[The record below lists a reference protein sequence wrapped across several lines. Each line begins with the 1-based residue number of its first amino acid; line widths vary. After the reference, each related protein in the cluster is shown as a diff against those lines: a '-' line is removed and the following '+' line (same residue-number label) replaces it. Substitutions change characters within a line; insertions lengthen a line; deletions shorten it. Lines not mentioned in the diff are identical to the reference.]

1 MAKQSFFQWLLAD
14 FNWEKKRR
22 KARLQNIPTDHV
34 YSKRNKPKTD
44 LFDLVAYYQDGEV
57 KTTQTGAKVLNDL
70 MIPGTTSI
78 NQ

>member
-1 MAKQSFFQWLLAD
+1 MQKSKTAEHSSLFRKEQMEL
-14 FNWEKKRR
+14 FN
-22 KARLQNIPTDHV
+22 
-34 YSKRNKPKTD
+34 
-44 LFDLVAYYQDGEV
+44 LVEDYQGEEI